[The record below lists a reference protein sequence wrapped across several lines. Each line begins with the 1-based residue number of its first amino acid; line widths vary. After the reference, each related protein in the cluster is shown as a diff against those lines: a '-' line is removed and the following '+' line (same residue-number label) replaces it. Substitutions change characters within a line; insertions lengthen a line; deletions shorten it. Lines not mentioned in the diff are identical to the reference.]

1 MLPPYQVTNGLS
13 LSDIQIIHELF
24 ASTNAHAVV
33 LIVLVGL
40 VVLFM
45 LGSFGLILRTIVPG
59 LMTSLGIFGTFW
71 GVIIAL
77 KPYLF
82 GKAIPNDVL
91 IENVLQGMTAAFVTS
106 LLGLLFAIF
115 SKILWSTKFFISRDT
130 RQAQANLADR
140 LHEIKLA
147 IAGDSE
153 SSLITQFQNL
163 REDNRQGQNATISM
177 LSEVK
182 ESIDGAGENSL
193 VAQVQG
199 LRNESASGFRKLE
212 RLADTIET
220 SLKVSIDGMTSK
232 ISEVVGVTL
241 VNAMNQLITKIEQAL
256 IDQFGAT
263 FVQFNEAVQA
273 LKLWQE
279 DHRKQVE
286 QLTVAFEQA
295 ATGIEVIRK
304 ACAEL
309 PGTAEKLREV
319 VELAQGPISTLET
332 QLKEYA
338 DLGERAKAAFPT
350 IKENLDEIGDNLKQS
365 AESFSGLKVTIKEIF
380 DASEEAAKEHVSSVS
395 KLATDMKTTMEQTIT
410 AIMTK
415 AKLKAEE
422 HSQHVSELATTMCRE
437 VTSSLE
443 TVVQGAT
450 EISRAHTTSVKELT
464 ADMRNTMKQAQE
476 ESSREV
482 QALVDGAFKSLME
495 QTTAELNRITT
506 MWGNEMLSIADAMA
520 KVREEAGI
528 QASNR
533 A

>member
-1 MLPPYQVTNGLS
+1 MS
-13 LSDIQIIHELF
+13 LSDIQIIHVLF
-24 ASTNAHAVV
+24 ASTNANAVV

-45 LGSFGLILRTIVPG
+45 LGSFDLILRTIVPG

-77 KPYLF
+77 EPYLL
-82 GKAIPNDVL
+82 GKAITNDEL
-91 IENVLQGMTAAFVTS
+91 IAEILQGMTAAFVTS
-106 LLGLLFAIF
+106 LLGLMFAIL
-115 SKILWSTKFFISRDT
+115 SKLLWSTKFFISRDT
-130 RQAQANLADR
+130 RKAQENLADR

-163 REDNRQGQNATISM
+163 REDNRQGQNATVSV

-182 ESIDGAGENSL
+182 ESIDGDGENSL
-193 VAQVQG
+193 VSQVQG
-199 LRNESASGFRKLE
+199 LRSESASGFSKLE
-212 RLADTIET
+212 GLADTIET
-220 SLKVSIDGMTSK
+220 SLKTSIEGLTSK

-241 VNAMNQLITKIEQAL
+241 VNSMNQLITKIEKAL

-273 LKLWQE
+273 LKKWQE
-279 DHRKQVE
+279 DHRKHVE

-295 ATGIEVIRK
+295 ATGIEAIRK
-304 ACAEL
+304 ACSEL
-309 PGTAEKLREV
+309 PGTADKLREV
-319 VELAQGPISTLET
+319 VELAQGPISTLAN

-350 IKENLDEIGDNLKQS
+350 IKENLDEIGDNLKHS
-365 AESFSGLKVTIKEIF
+365 AASFSGLKVTIKEIF
-380 DASEEAAKEHVSSVS
+380 DASEAAAKEHVSGVS
-395 KLATDMKTTMEQTIT
+395 KLASNMRTTIDQTIT
-410 AIMTK
+410 AIMTN
-415 AKLKAEE
+415 AKLNADK
-422 HSQHVSELATTMCRE
+422 HSKHVSELATTMCQE
-437 VTSSLE
+437 VSSSLE
-443 TVVQGAT
+443 SVVQGAT
-450 EISRAHTTSVKELT
+450 AVSQAHTASVKELS
-464 ADMRNTMKQAQE
+464 ANMRNTMKQAQE
-476 ESSREV
+476 ESARQV
-482 QALVDGAFKSLME
+482 QTLVDEAFKSLME

-506 MWGNEMLSIADAMA
+506 KWGNEMLSIADAMA

-528 QASNR
+528 KNSNR